1 MHVHIGVFVQDCA
14 LVRVCLCMCVHVCG
28 PVCAHVLHVCVCK
41 GVCMS
46 THECVCLCVSVR
58 VHADVRVCVWLCL
71 CVCTCVY
78 ACDPH

>member
-1 MHVHIGVFVQDCA
+1 MHVCA
-14 LVRVCLCMCVHVCG
+14 RVWTC
-28 PVCAHVLHVCVCK
+28 VCAHVLHVCVCK

-46 THECVCLCVSVR
+46 THECVCSCVSVR